1 MHGGVT
7 CADAASAGR
16 LGQGFG
22 QRHGGQNKGRWRFV
36 IGGTT
41 MSSSRSRLPV
51 PLPPRLALFAALV
64 LALVAGVA
72 ACSGG
77 GTTGLA
83 GISPT
88 GSPSQLQ
95 NQYVTT
101 VQRVLQSVVQI
112 STSNS
117 TGSGVV
123 YDTKGD
129 IVTNAHVVGNA
140 TTVKVREPVGTKQL
154 NATVIGAFAPDDLAV
169 IRVQNNAGTL
179 KPAKFGDS
187 NDVQVGQI
195 VLAMGNPLGLI
206 DSVTQG
212 IISATGRTVGEG
224 SGSSALITAAIQ
236 TSAAIN
242 PGNSGGALVNLNDQV
257 IGIPTLAARL
267 PDEGGAAPGIGFAI
281 PSDTVMNIAG
291 QLIKYGK
298 VTKSDRASL
307 GITAEDAE
315 TTSGQSAGVAVVSV
329 NPGSAAASAGVQ
341 PGDIIVGLN
350 NQQTATLQHLQTA
363 VAQYPPGTKVTIH
376 YTRDGSATVRS
387 GTGTLGTLSG

>member
-1 MHGGVT
+1 
-7 CADAASAGR
+7 
-16 LGQGFG
+16 
-22 QRHGGQNKGRWRFV
+22 
-36 IGGTT
+36 

-51 PLPPRLALFAALV
+51 RLPPRLALVAALAF
-64 LALVAGVA
+64 ALVAGVA

-77 GTTGLA
+77 TTGLA
-83 GISPT
+83 GISAT

-101 VQRVLQSVVQI
+101 VHRVLQSVVQI
-112 STSNS
+112 STSSS

-154 NATVIGAFAPDDLAV
+154 NAKVIGAFAPDDLAV
-169 IRVQNNAGTL
+169 IRVQSDAGTL
-179 KPAKFGDS
+179 KPASFGNS

-212 IISATGRTVGEG
+212 IVSATGRTVGEG

-267 PDEGGAAPGIGFAI
+267 PNEGGAAPGIGFAI
-281 PSDTVMNIAG
+281 PSDTVKNIAG
-291 QLIKYGK
+291 QLIKDGK
-298 VTKSDRASL
+298 VTRSDRASL
-307 GITAEDAE
+307 GITAQDAGSS
-315 TTSGQSAGVAVVSV
+315 TGQTDGVAVISV
-329 NPGSAAASAGVQ
+329 ASGGAAATAGVQ
-341 PGDIIVGLN
+341 PGDVIVGLN
-350 NQQTATLQHLQTA
+350 QTRITSLAVLQTTL
-363 VAQYPPGTKVTIH
+363 AQYPPGTRVTIH
-376 YTRDGSATVRS
+376 YVRDGESTPRTASV
-387 GTGTLGTLSG
+387 TLGSLSS